1 LKGYTL
7 KIMKLRKKNLVLLF
21 TLLTVCI
28 LSCNRSKNNIPAQTD
43 AVNPQTDEYAALFEE
58 NKPVQK
64 IAEDL
69 SGKVIVLSE
78 KDFIERITDIDNPK
92 GFQYKGLT
100 PCVVEIFAYT
110 CKFCTYQS
118 DLLNVMA
125 PEYQGKVIFYKIDI
139 DKAYDV
145 RTAFKVDNIPM
156 MLFFKPKGQYTSTIG
171 LQNREKLT
179 NLIDEFLLK
188 P

>member
-1 LKGYTL
+1 
-7 KIMKLRKKNLVLLF
+7 MKLRKKNFVLLLM
-21 TLLTVCI
+21 LLTVCI
-28 LSCNRSKNNIPAQTD
+28 LSCSRPKNSVPVQTD
-43 AVNPQTDEYAALFEE
+43 AEKPQNDEYAVLFEE
-58 NKPVQK
+58 NKPAQK
-64 IAEDL
+64 ITEDL
-69 SGKVIVLSE
+69 SGKVIILTE
-78 KDFIERITDIDNPK
+78 KEFIERITDIDNPK
-92 GFQYKGLT
+92 GFQYKGQT

-145 RTAFKVDNIPM
+145 RTAFKVDNIPTL
-156 MLFFKPKGQYTSTIG
+156 LFFKPKGKYTSVIG
-171 LQNREKLT
+171 YQNREKLT

>member
-1 LKGYTL
+1 
-7 KIMKLRKKNLVLLF
+7 MKLQKKNLGLLLI
-21 TLLTVCI
+21 LLTVFTI
-28 LSCNRSKNNIPAQTD
+28 SCNRAKNNIPAQTD

-64 IAEDL
+64 ITEDH
-69 SGKVIVLSE
+69 SGKVIILTE
-78 KDFIERITDIDNPK
+78 KEFIERITDIDNPK
-92 GFQYKGLT
+92 GFQYKGQT
-100 PCVVEIFAYT
+100 PCVVEIFAYW
-110 CKFCTYQS
+110 CKPCGIQAE
-118 DLLNVMA
+118 LLSMLA
-125 PEYQGKVIFYKIDI
+125 PEYKGKVIFYKIDI
-139 DKAYDV
+139 DRAYDV

-171 LQNREKLT
+171 FQNREKLT

>member
-1 LKGYTL
+1 VFLVIL
-7 KIMKLRKKNLVLLF
+7 LIMC
-21 TLLTVCI
+21 TI
-28 LSCNRSKNNIPAQTD
+28 SCNRSKNSAPVQID
-43 AVNPQTDEYAALFEE
+43 VEKPQIDEYAVLFEE

-64 IAEDL
+64 ITEDL

-78 KDFIERITDIDNPK
+78 KDFIERITDINNPK
-92 GFQYKGLT
+92 GFQYKGQT
-100 PCVVEIFAYT
+100 PCVVEIFAYW
-110 CKFCTYQS
+110 CKPCGIQAE
-118 DLLNVMA
+118 LLSILA
-125 PEYQGKVIFYKIDI
+125 PEYKGKVIFYKIDI

-171 LQNREKLT
+171 FQNREKLT